1 MGESQQQAVRVQGAR
16 EEKWYS
22 WGEGS
27 LGPETQAGR
36 QLLFMLELAFELVV
50 VVAWVPVLVLMPRL
64 IFLHRLGAES
74 RSSHTELRFREG
86 PSVRAAG
93 IQADDQDRG
102 SDRRENSNPVRKN
115 E

>member
-64 IFLHRLGAES
+64 IFLHRLGG
-74 RSSHTELRFREG
+74 REQ
-86 PSVRAAG
+86 
-93 IQADDQDRG
+93 ILTY
-102 SDRRENSNPVRKN
+102 
-115 E
+115 